1 MEDFLRACQGAV
13 LDNEAKTLAAKMGV
27 PHVSL
32 LQRANPD
39 NDAHRLTIEH
49 LYGILLHTG
58 DMRPLIALAN
68 DFGFDLIAKNAPK
81 PQELTKSMIGVGKEF
96 ADLTIAVHEALQ
108 DGRVCQFDKSTIR
121 REISHIRESLDV
133 MDESVKVA

>member
-1 MEDFLRACQGAV
+1 MEDFLRACQSAV

-49 LYGILLHTG
+49 LFGILLHSG
-58 DMRPLIALAN
+58 DMRPLAALAN
-68 DFGFDLIAKNAPK
+68 EFGFDLKAKVSPAP
-81 PQELTKSMIGVGKEF
+81 QALTASLINVGKEV
-96 ADLTIAVHEALQ
+96 ADLTIAVHSALE
-108 DGRVCQFDKSTIR
+108 DDHVSTFEKAQIKV
-121 REISHIRESLDV
+121 EIEHVRQSLDV
-133 MDESVKVA
+133 MAASVKAA